1 MYGRVINRC
10 WTNVEQM
17 LTRWRTKWWSRDK
30 QLANS
35 WHAAGKQLAN
45 IWWSC
50 DNQLASSCSYYESGI
65 LYATDVNRRL
75 CSICK
80 SFPVSRMNEKADDF
94 LDSPKM
100 ISTPHPPL
108 CALCRRRAAF
118 PSRKCVLVVI
128 WWLAYKSNDKCFVQ
142 WTLMDR

>member
-1 MYGRVINRC
+1 
-10 WTNVEQM
+10 M
-17 LTRWRTKWWSRDK
+17 LTRWRTNGGHVINSWQTADM

-35 WHAAGKQLAN
+35 LQTYGGHVT
-45 IWWSC
+45 
-50 DNQLASSCSYYESGI
+50 SSCSYYESGI

-128 WWLAYKSNDKCFVQ
+128 
-142 WTLMDR
+142 